1 MSFGKVDLGA
11 VWLGGSLWTHPRTKA
26 GLALY
31 HRERR
36 TPAGAQEASREGGLE
51 VTSVS
56 HLTSREQSRVT
67 PCLSLAYSRKRLHT
81 GGAHPLGGLGWEE
94 VLGPF
99 LLRLPFSADP
109 LPLACK

>member
-1 MSFGKVDLGA
+1 MDPPQNQSQLGT
-11 VWLGGSLWTHPRTKA
+11 VPQRETH
-26 GLALY
+26 
-31 HRERR
+31 
-36 TPAGAQEASREGGLE
+36 PAGAQEASREGGLE
-51 VTSVS
+51 VTPVS